1 MTLNPYQF
9 SFTPSGSGATTFTFG
24 AGTPYTVELI
34 EGLLDT
40 APIRNQDEDRGYIDG
55 SWSGRDFYDARTI
68 TMHLIIVGDGSN
80 NAQYYYKQLQSNLAP
95 QITGYYPDPYATTQ
109 ANGVLGLFQFQITAA
124 TGQQRMWGRVRS
136 VKAEVD
142 PDFSYGYIGATF
154 EMYFPDPRYYDETA
168 TVTTGT
174 TVSLPNTGWA
184 SSSPAFTIASPSAS
198 GTITDGNGN
207 TMTFAN
213 VNTSYAL
220 VVDLLQRTITQ
231 NGTSARNTLVSVTN
245 WLYLPANSTSSWTS
259 TLGSMA
265 VTYRNAYV

>member
-9 SFTPSGSGATTFTFG
+9 SFTPSGSGASTFTFG
-24 AGTPYTVELI
+24 AGTPYVVEMI

-40 APIRNQDEDRGYIDG
+40 SPIRNQDENRGYIDG
-55 SWSGRDFYDARTI
+55 SWSGRDFYDARTV
-68 TMHLIIVGDGSN
+68 TMNLIIVGDNSYS
-80 NAQYYYKQLQSNLAP
+80 AQYYYKQLQLNLAP

-136 VKAEVD
+136 VKAQVD
-142 PDFSYGYIGATF
+142 PDFSYGYIAATV

-168 TVTTGT
+168 TVVTGT

-184 SSSPAFTIASPSAS
+184 SSSPAFIIVSPSAS
-198 GTITDGNGN
+198 GTVSDASGN

-213 VNTSYAL
+213 VDTSYAL
-220 VVDLLQRTITQ
+220 IVDLLQRTITQ
-231 NGTSARNTLVSVTN
+231 NNASARNTLTSVTN